1 MNTIISYELSMK
13 LSSLYRTQLKKIIN
27 ISSIYGITVPNLEIY
42 QDPIKESAINYG
54 TIKASLIHLTK
65 ELAVR
70 LADKKIQVNSV
81 SYGGIKGKQSK
92 TFQKN
97 YSRLSPQKRMI
108 SKNEI
113 FGAIEFL
120 ISDDSFSINGQ
131 NIVVDGGW
139 TIW

>member
-1 MNTIISYELSMK
+1 MK

-27 ISSIYGITVPNLEIY
+27 ISSIYGITAPNLEIY